1 MIDTVQTGLF
11 TLRFLDETD
20 RAEFVRVH
28 EISREHFGP
37 WMPAREPSET
47 PVDMFEDELARSRKG
62 RLEGTEIRMVAA
74 LPDERIAGIFALSQ
88 IFRRSFE
95 SAYAGWR
102 VSADQLGRGIAT
114 LGVIA
119 LLDLAFMPEPNGLG
133 LHRVQ
138 ANVIPSN
145 AASARVAEKAGF
157 RLEGEAKGYLRIDG
171 VWQDHLMFAK
181 LSDEHT
187 RRFLVDAS

>member
-1 MIDTVQTGLF
+1 
-11 TLRFLDETD
+11 
-20 RAEFVRVH
+20 
-28 EISREHFGP
+28 
-37 WMPAREPSET
+37 
-47 PVDMFEDELARSRKG
+47 MFEDELERSHKG

-88 IFRRSFE
+88 IFLRSFQ

-119 LLDLAFMPEPNGLG
+119 LLDLAFMPD
-133 LHRVQ
+133 
-138 ANVIPSN
+138 
-145 AASARVAEKAGF
+145 
-157 RLEGEAKGYLRIDG
+157 YLRIDG

-181 LSDEHT
+181 LADEHT
-187 RRFLVDAS
+187 RRFLLDAS